1 MVNFWWRKIVQY
13 FKKNLSSKISLK
25 IKIAKNKSLEVNEAI
40 ESISLKDNKN
50 TIGNNVNSV
59 PFIPD
64 LHNQSLFCMCM
75 SQAIFLQMHE
85 LMCKQ

>member
-1 MVNFWWRKIVQY
+1 MQY
-13 FKKNLSSKISLK
+13 FKKDLSSKISLK
-25 IKIAKNKSLEVNEAI
+25 IKVAKNKSLEVNEAI
-40 ESISLKDNKN
+40 EPISLKNNKN

>member
-13 FKKNLSSKISLK
+13 FKKDLSSKISLK
-25 IKIAKNKSLEVNEAI
+25 IKVAKNKSLEVNEAI
-40 ESISLKDNKN
+40 EPISLKNNKN

-64 LHNQSLFCMCM
+64 LHNQSLFCMCIVYVP
-75 SQAIFLQMHE
+75 SNLFTNA
-85 LMCKQ
+85 

>member
-13 FKKNLSSKISLK
+13 FKKDLSSKISLK
-25 IKIAKNKSLEVNEAI
+25 IKVAKNKSLEVNEAI

-64 LHNQSLFCMCM
+64 LHNQSLFCVYVPTNLFTN
-75 SQAIFLQMHE
+75 A
-85 LMCKQ
+85 